1 MFRKIPYL
9 LAIAGMVGGIFI
21 AILFGANEEMFKQKI
36 AAGLEQNTK
45 IQAMADPVE
54 KAATLKSEADKN
66 WRYYQRFHMHA
77 TAIGSMLLVLLLFLT
92 RVEAPDKLKMSAAYL
107 TAVGGFLYPF
117 VWLFAGMY
125 GPQMGRHEAKEAFRI
140 FGYSGGLFLVG
151 AVLIFGL
158 AARYRIRET

>member
-1 MFRKIPYL
+1 MLRKIPFL
-9 LAIAGMVGGIFI
+9 LAIAGIVGGVFI
-21 AILFGANEEMFKQKI
+21 AILFGANEDMFKQKI
-36 AAGLEQNTK
+36 AAGLEQNVK

-54 KAATLKSEADKN
+54 KADTLKVEASKN

-77 TAIGSMLLVLLLFLT
+77 TSIGVTILALLLFLM
-92 RVEAPDKLKMSAAYL
+92 RLEAPEKFKIVASYL

-117 VWLFAGMY
+117 VWLFAGIY

-151 AVLIFGL
+151 ALLILGL
-158 AARYRIRET
+158 AARYKIRET